1 MFTPSVIPLSVALP
15 PSVKAASHDTPAKI
29 GKGAQD
35 FEALLLTQ
43 MLRSA
48 REAGGGGLTGS
59 GDDEDEAN
67 SSLMELGEQQFGQAL
82 AANGGLGIAK
92 LVVAGLTKHAD

>member
-1 MFTPSVIPLSVALP
+1 MSTPCVIPLSAAPPLVRVAN
-15 PSVKAASHDTPAKI
+15 HDTPAKI
-29 GKGAQD
+29 RQGAQD

-43 MLRSA
+43 MLRAA
-48 REAGGGGLTGS
+48 RQASGGGLTGS

-67 SSLMELGEQQFGQAL
+67 SSLVELGEQQFGQAL
-82 AANGGLGIAK
+82 AANGGFGIAK